1 MLWLAVEYW
10 PGCLKLL
17 VLQGLLL
24 GTALVAVA
32 LTGLGIDA
40 IRYTSEGRVDRIEW
54 PTGLGWLRTLT
65 PREQVAWIAGM
76 ILAVAL
82 LRAVLNYRYAVE
94 SAIVVQRK
102 IVVDLRARVYDR
114 LQRLQFGFFDAQAT
128 GSIINRV
135 TGDVQ
140 AVRSFVDGV
149 LVQGIVLI
157 LSLVCYLV
165 YMLDIH
171 VGLTLATLATTPL
184 LWWATA
190 AFSRSV
196 RPEYDRQRELFDRLV
211 LVLSENVQ
219 GVTVVKG
226 FHREPDEIEKFRRA
240 SQEVHDQQRSI
251 FRKVSL
257 FTPLIGFL
265 TQVNLAILLGYGGI
279 LVMRDEL
286 ALGTGLVVFA
296 GLLQQFSSQVTN
308 TTNIANSVQQALS
321 GARRVFE
328 VLDTPL
334 AITSPPNA
342 VRLPECRGEIE
353 FDRVTFG
360 FRSDQ
365 PVLRD
370 VSFRTRPGEIVGLLA
385 PTGAGKTTLL
395 SLIPRFHDPDS
406 GEIRVDGH
414 PLRACDLDDLRRH
427 VGIVFQETFL
437 FSHTVSANI
446 AFGAPTATRER
457 IEAAAK
463 IARAHEFIVNLPE
476 GYDTVLGEA
485 GVDLSGGQRQ
495 RLALARAV
503 LLDPAILLLDDPTAA
518 VDPHTEGEI
527 LAALRDATRG
537 RTTFIAAHRLSA
549 LRGADR
555 IFVLE
560 RGEIVQSGT
569 HAELISRPGHYR
581 DAATSQGVG

>member
-1 MLWLAVEYW
+1 M
-10 PGCLKLL
+10 
-17 VLQGLLL
+17 
-24 GTALVAVA
+24 
-32 LTGLGIDA
+32 
-40 IRYTSEGRVDRIEW
+40 
-54 PTGLGWLRTLT
+54 
-65 PREQVAWIAGM
+65 
-76 ILAVAL
+76 
-82 LRAVLNYRYAVE
+82 
-94 SAIVVQRK
+94 
-102 IVVDLRARVYDR
+102 
-114 LQRLQFGFFDAQAT
+114 
-128 GSIINRV
+128 
-135 TGDVQ
+135 
-140 AVRSFVDGV
+140 
-149 LVQGIVLI
+149 
-157 LSLVCYLV
+157 
-165 YMLDIH
+165 
-171 VGLTLATLATTPL
+171 
-184 LWWATA
+184 
-190 AFSRSV
+190 
-196 RPEYDRQRELFDRLV
+196 
-211 LVLSENVQ
+211 
-219 GVTVVKG
+219 
-226 FHREPDEIEKFRRA
+226 
-240 SQEVHDQQRSI
+240 
-251 FRKVSL
+251 
-257 FTPLIGFL
+257 
-265 TQVNLAILLGYGGI
+265 
-279 LVMRDEL
+279 
-286 ALGTGLVVFA
+286 
-296 GLLQQFSSQVTN
+296 
-308 TTNIANSVQQALS
+308 
-321 GARRVFE
+321 
-328 VLDTPL
+328 
-334 AITSPPNA
+334 
-342 VRLPECRGEIE
+342 
-353 FDRVTFG
+353 
-360 FRSDQ
+360 
-365 PVLRD
+365 
-370 VSFRTRPGEIVGLLA
+370 A